1 LTLLKLAA
9 AGELYSEARL
19 SVGSRLRGSQNDVIR
34 QRASELFPAP
44 KGRAAEPLPSLPE
57 LVERRG
63 NAQQGEII
71 YRTTG
76 TCANCHQ
83 VGGQGKNVGPELS
96 QIGDKLAREAL
107 YVSILDPSAG
117 ISHSYESYAA
127 LTTSGQQVVGL
138 LVSQTEQEVVLK
150 DAEGI
155 QRTIARDDL
164 EEFQRLEKSIMPD
177 NLHEALSA
185 EDLVNLVEYLATL
198 KK

>member
-1 LTLLKLAA
+1 M
-9 AGELYSEARL
+9 
-19 SVGSRLRGSQNDVIR
+19 
-34 QRASELFPAP
+34 
-44 KGRAAEPLPSLPE
+44 
-57 LVERRG
+57 
-63 NAQQGEII
+63 
-71 YRTTG
+71 
-76 TCANCHQ
+76 
-83 VGGQGKNVGPELS
+83 S

-127 LTTSGQQVVGL
+127 LLTSGQQVVGL

-185 EDLVNLVEYLATL
+185 DDLVNLVEYLTTL